1 MFPMF
6 INGFGIDKNIINV
19 NNGEITKG
27 IENIIHNV
35 LEFTRGILKTK
46 RHNIPLIIS
55 KMSGESNSVLIS
67 FNDLDLP
74 KPRFHI

>member
-35 LEFTRGILKTK
+35 LEFTRAFL
-46 RHNIPLIIS
+46 R
-55 KMSGESNSVLIS
+55 
-67 FNDLDLP
+67 P
-74 KPRFHI
+74 KDITFHS